1 MNWWTSI
8 AFYLWQNSLR
18 RWIEQPLSL
27 LSKLII
33 ASMVGCL
40 GALVIAGASYL
51 GDELDRQ
58 LANRD
63 ALMVSIT
70 EIVDPF
76 LASALI
82 ASDSTEESAWSS
94 TASESLILYQCPIA
108 GVLNGKTSVELFG
121 LRNIEAHGYP
131 DTLVLLSADRIA
143 GSSVMVNID
152 DFRTEA
158 LILPPSDEFKNMQSN
173 RELLIA
179 PLKRIAPLL
188 QKGFVR
194 QIQLRVAS
202 LNSMRKVHKITEA
215 LQILEKRRMN
225 IRSSIKILEKIE
237 SIREVQRYVLI
248 AAAIGSALVLGLTC
262 GALAWMEFREDRYL
276 LSLIRSFGVGRLPLL
291 IHSVMENCAI
301 AVAGVLLG
309 LGLIQFATSS
319 INLSSVGMQW
329 LSSIKWAALPEIRWL
344 ILGAFCGGL
353 LSCIPIGI
361 GLRKP
366 LGLVLK

>member
-1 MNWWTSI
+1 MNWWISI
-8 AFYLWQNSLR
+8 VFYLWQNSLR

-27 LSKLII
+27 LSKLLI

-63 ALMVSIT
+63 ALTVNIS

-76 LASALI
+76 QASALI
-82 ASDSTEESAWSS
+82 SPESTEEIAWAS
-94 TASESLILYQCPIA
+94 TAKESLILYQSPTGA
-108 GVLNGKTSVELFG
+108 TVDGKTTLELVG

-131 DTLVLLSADRIA
+131 DTLVLVSANRVS
-143 GSSVMVNID
+143 GSSAVVIIN
-152 DFRTEA
+152 DFRAEA
-158 LILPPSDEFKNMQSN
+158 LVLPPTEEFKQLQSN
-173 RELLIA
+173 RDILIA

-194 QIQLRVAS
+194 QMQLQVGSLDDMRRV
-202 LNSMRKVHKITEA
+202 HQITEA
-215 LQILEKRRMN
+215 MQLLENRRMN
-225 IRSSIKILEKIE
+225 IRSALKILEKIE
-237 SIREVQRYVLI
+237 TIRKVQGYVLI
-248 AAAIGSALVLGLTC
+248 AAALGSALVLGLTC

-276 LSLIRSFGVGRLPLL
+276 LSLIRSFGIGRLPLL
-291 IHSVMENCAI
+291 IHSVLENCAI
-301 AVAGVLLG
+301 AVAGVLIG
-309 LGLIQFATSS
+309 LGLIQVAASTL
-319 INLSSVGMQW
+319 NLSALGMQW
-329 LSSIKWAALPEIRWL
+329 LSSIKLMEQPEIRWL
-344 ILGAFCGGL
+344 IFGAFCGGL